1 MGVFRGNVMD
11 NTNIAKL
18 GDDKPLILI
27 VDDIPENLQVL
38 SETLLIYGYEV
49 ILASNGATAL
59 EMAASRRPDLILLDI
74 LMPGMNGYEVCT
86 RLKSDPEYNH
96 IPIIFLSAKVE
107 IEDIIQGF
115 SVGGSDYVAKP
126 FNIHE
131 VVARVAT
138 HVKLKKV
145 IESNN
150 RIIEQLKAK
159 NEELNIAEQKLIEI
173 NASKDKYFSI
183 LAHDLRNPF
192 QGFMGLTDVMI
203 SELDSLSSS
212 DIKEMAG
219 ALHISAMKVYNLLEN
234 LLSWSR
240 IQLGRFEFSPE
251 RIDLQQ
257 VVNLN
262 KQLYTEN
269 ASKKYITIT
278 NDIPSGVSV
287 RADRNMLDT
296 ILRNLFSN
304 AIKFCNENG
313 NINISASDREFM
325 VEILFSDDGIGMS
338 QEMIAD
344 AFKLDKTI
352 VRNGTSNELGTG
364 LGLILMKEL
373 IEKNGG
379 KIRLESEIN
388 SGTTFHILL
397 QKS

>member
-1 MGVFRGNVMD
+1 MD
-11 NTNIAKL
+11 NTDIAKL

-49 ILASNGATAL
+49 IQASNGETAIQL
-59 EMAASRRPDLILLDI
+59 AASRRPDLILLDI

-86 RLKSDPEYNH
+86 RLKSDPELNH

-138 HVKLKKV
+138 HVKLKRV

-159 NEELNIAEQKLIEI
+159 NEELNLAEQKLIET

-192 QGFMGLTDVMI
+192 QGFMGLTDVLI
-203 SELDSLSSS
+203 SELDSLSAG

-251 RIDLQQ
+251 RIDLHQI
-257 VVNLN
+257 VNLN
-262 KQLYTEN
+262 KQLYSEN
-269 ASKKYITIT
+269 AGNKSITIT
-278 NDIPSGVSV
+278 NEISAGIFV

-304 AIKFCNENG
+304 AIKFCNEGG
-313 NINISASDREFM
+313 NIHISASDRDFM
-325 VEILFSDDGIGMS
+325 VEILFSDDGIGMG
-338 QEMIAD
+338 QDMISD

-379 KIRLESEIN
+379 KIRLESETN
-388 SGTTFHILL
+388 KGTTFHILL
-397 QKS
+397 QKN

>member
-1 MGVFRGNVMD
+1 MD
-11 NTNIAKL
+11 NMDIAKL
-18 GDDKPLILI
+18 GDEKALILI

-49 ILASNGATAL
+49 ILAPNGEKAL
-59 EMAASRRPDLILLDI
+59 ELASSRRPDLILLDI

-86 RLKSDPEYNH
+86 RLKSDPVLNH

-145 IESNN
+145 IESNK
-150 RIIEQLKAK
+150 RIIDQLKAK
-159 NEELNIAEQKLIEI
+159 NEELNIAEQKLIDT

-192 QGFMGLTDVMI
+192 QGFMGLTDVLV
-203 SELDSLSSS
+203 SEVDSLSAD
-212 DIKEMAG
+212 DIKEMAS

-251 RIDLQQ
+251 RIDLHQIL
-257 VVNLN
+257 NLN
-262 KQLYTEN
+262 KQLYLEN
-269 ASKKYITIT
+269 AGKKRISIV
-278 NDIPSGVSV
+278 NEIPQGIFV

-304 AIKFCNENG
+304 AIKFCNEGG

-325 VEILFSDDGIGMS
+325 VEIVFSDDGIGMS
-338 QEMIAD
+338 EEMIAD

-379 KIRLESEIN
+379 KIRLESQVQT
-388 SGTTFHILL
+388 GTQFHILL
-397 QKS
+397 QKN